1 MEIFSYLDAEDVLN
15 CEMVSLQ
22 WNRVVRSVRYNWEE
36 LYDRHVTKFFLS
48 VSFISFIVFIQMQKW
63 HAIWKCDERH
73 PFWNQVSKLNYK
85 VLYYLNYRFIFSD
98 LEHFRLLTIVFPRY
112 DARAPL

>member
-36 LYDRHVTKFFLS
+36 IYDRQVTKLPIEC
-48 VSFISFIVFIQMQKW
+48 FIHFVHCF
-63 HAIWKCDERH
+63 H
-73 PFWNQVSKLNYK
+73 
-85 VLYYLNYRFIFSD
+85 SD
-98 LEHFRLLTIVFPRY
+98 AKM
-112 DARAPL
+112 ARNMEM